1 MIHGDSQKVLG
12 FFGMLNFEFFMASV
26 GRVSHY
32 RRNTVDSE
40 CALDVLS
47 EGLSFGDATC
57 HEST

>member
-1 MIHGDSQKVLG
+1 MIHGDSQKILG
-12 FFGMLNFEFFMASV
+12 FFGMLNFQFFMASV

-32 RRNTVDSE
+32 RRNTVDFS
-40 CALDVLS
+40 VLWTFLR

>member
-12 FFGMLNFEFFMASV
+12 FFGMLNFQFFMASV

-40 CALDVLS
+40 CVLDVFERRFVVWRCNMS
-47 EGLSFGDATC
+47 
-57 HEST
+57 

>member
-40 CALDVLS
+40 SALDVFERRFVVWRCNMS
-47 EGLSFGDATC
+47 
-57 HEST
+57 

>member
-12 FFGMLNFEFFMASV
+12 FFGMLNFQFFMASV

-40 CALDVLS
+40 CALDVFERRFVVWRCNMS
-47 EGLSFGDATC
+47 
-57 HEST
+57 